1 MATLANGRI
10 KNWSME
16 IHRIF
21 FLDDGKWQNTFL
33 EVKKCFPLNLNVWH
47 KYFCLL
53 QALPH
58 HILQCILSLITVLLK
73 WCFFLIWITSF
84 IFNCSGYWKLFS
96 NFVQMNEFSPVWDP
110 SFQCESLQEYF
121 YLWEKYSLN
130 IECNTKLLDVT
141 LEDSYRRQPNA
152 MDIFDKFI
160 TKTSPGKIEDSSSR
174 KGNLG
179 VHDSIE
185 WLISSMSLQFYI
197 KLPRVPLKLFFGES
211 ILAMTHTG
219 ENSFYCTF

>member
-1 MATLANGRI
+1 
-10 KNWSME
+10 
-16 IHRIF
+16 
-21 FLDDGKWQNTFL
+21 
-33 EVKKCFPLNLNVWH
+33 
-47 KYFCLL
+47 
-53 QALPH
+53 
-58 HILQCILSLITVLLK
+58 
-73 WCFFLIWITSF
+73 
-84 IFNCSGYWKLFS
+84 
-96 NFVQMNEFSPVWDP
+96 
-110 SFQCESLQEYF
+110 
-121 YLWEKYSLN
+121 
-130 IECNTKLLDVT
+130 
-141 LEDSYRRQPNA
+141 

-219 ENSFYCTF
+219 ENSFYCTFQCMMIRFYNEFKINWFIEKRAWPYKPGSKQCDLCACEKTFITMGDPGHTLNRRNEIFHKCRNRTKFLLKNFLPP

>member
-1 MATLANGRI
+1 
-10 KNWSME
+10 
-16 IHRIF
+16 
-21 FLDDGKWQNTFL
+21 
-33 EVKKCFPLNLNVWH
+33 
-47 KYFCLL
+47 
-53 QALPH
+53 
-58 HILQCILSLITVLLK
+58 
-73 WCFFLIWITSF
+73 
-84 IFNCSGYWKLFS
+84 
-96 NFVQMNEFSPVWDP
+96 
-110 SFQCESLQEYF
+110 
-121 YLWEKYSLN
+121 
-130 IECNTKLLDVT
+130 
-141 LEDSYRRQPNA
+141 

-185 WLISSMSLQFYI
+185 WLISSIMSLQFYI

>member
-1 MATLANGRI
+1 MSDTNISVCSKLC
-10 KNWSME
+10 S
-16 IHRIF
+16 
-21 FLDDGKWQNTFL
+21 T
-33 EVKKCFPLNLNVWH
+33 
-47 KYFCLL
+47 
-53 QALPH
+53 
-58 HILQCILSLITVLLK
+58 ILQCILSLITVLLK

-84 IFNCSGYWKLFS
+84 IFNVQFIGQWTLFS

-121 YLWEKYSLN
+121 HLWEKYSLN

-141 LEDSYRRQPNA
+141 LEDSYRRQAKA

-179 VHDSIE
+179 VHDSIV
-185 WLISSMSLQFYI
+185 WLISSMSLKFHI
-197 KLPRVPLKLFFGES
+197 KLPRVPLKIFFGES
-211 ILAMTHTG
+211 IFLQWLTQERTH
-219 ENSFYCTF
+219 SIVHFSVWW

>member
-1 MATLANGRI
+1 MSDTNISVCSKLCP
-10 KNWSME
+10 
-16 IHRIF
+16 
-21 FLDDGKWQNTFL
+21 T
-33 EVKKCFPLNLNVWH
+33 
-47 KYFCLL
+47 
-53 QALPH
+53 
-58 HILQCILSLITVLLK
+58 ILQCILSLITVLLK

-96 NFVQMNEFSPVWDP
+96 NFIDGWMSSLLCETHHFSVSLCKNTFTCEKSIHSTLSATP
-110 SFQCESLQEYF
+110 S
-121 YLWEKYSLN
+121 YLMW
-130 IECNTKLLDVT
+130 
-141 LEDSYRRQPNA
+141 LEDSHRRQPNA

-197 KLPRVPLKLFFGES
+197 KLPWVPLKLFFGES
-211 ILAMTHTG
+211 ILGMTHTG
-219 ENSFYCTF
+219 ENSFYCTFSVWW